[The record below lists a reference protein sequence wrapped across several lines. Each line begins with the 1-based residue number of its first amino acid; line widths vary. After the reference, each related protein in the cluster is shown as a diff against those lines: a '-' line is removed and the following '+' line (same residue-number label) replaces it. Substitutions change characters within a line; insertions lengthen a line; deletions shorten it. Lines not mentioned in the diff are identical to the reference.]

1 MKHHI
6 LHGIGIAI
14 SSLVFLAGCA
24 CIVWPF
30 AATKVQEFQTEQVI
44 ERFQEIALSA
54 ETEDAEPSNQALL
67 SDMEQYN
74 QRIYEEGQ
82 SGLCDAWSY
91 QRPSFDLTAYG
102 LETDLF
108 GYIEIPAM
116 DSKLPIYLGATSE
129 NMRKGAVHLSQTS
142 LPIGGENTN
151 CVLAAHRGYR
161 GIPFWRDIE
170 KIAIGDEVLVTNLWG
185 QLTYQVTEI
194 QIIYPNE
201 TDQILIQEG
210 RDMLTLITCH
220 PYGGHGKYRY
230 VVYCERVTEER
241 EQEIQE
247 TPTLLLPTNEVF
259 ISSEKQ
265 IQREETLQ
273 KAGFVLMG
281 VLFLGG
287 SINLLCKRRKRR

>member
-1 MKHHI
+1 MKRRI
-6 LHGIGIAI
+6 LRGIGIAI

-30 AATKVQEFQTEQVI
+30 AATRVQEFQTEQVI
-44 ERFQEIALSA
+44 ERFQEIALSSQM
-54 ETEDAEPSNQALL
+54 EGAEPSNQALL

-74 QRIYEEGQ
+74 QSIYEEGQ

-91 QRPSFDLTAYG
+91 QKPSFDLTAYG

-170 KIAIGDEVLVTNLWG
+170 KIAIGDEVLVTNLWE

>member
-1 MKHHI
+1 
-6 LHGIGIAI
+6 
-14 SSLVFLAGCA
+14 
-24 CIVWPF
+24 
-30 AATKVQEFQTEQVI
+30 
-44 ERFQEIALSA
+44 
-54 ETEDAEPSNQALL
+54 
-67 SDMEQYN
+67 
-74 QRIYEEGQ
+74 
-82 SGLCDAWSY
+82 
-91 QRPSFDLTAYG
+91 
-102 LETDLF
+102 
-108 GYIEIPAM
+108 
-116 DSKLPIYLGATSE
+116 
-129 NMRKGAVHLSQTS
+129 LSQTS

-170 KIAIGDEVLVTNLWG
+170 KIAIGDEVLVTNLWE

-230 VVYCERVTEER
+230 VVYCERVTEE
-241 EQEIQE
+241 EPEIQE

-273 KAGFVLMG
+273 KAGFILMG